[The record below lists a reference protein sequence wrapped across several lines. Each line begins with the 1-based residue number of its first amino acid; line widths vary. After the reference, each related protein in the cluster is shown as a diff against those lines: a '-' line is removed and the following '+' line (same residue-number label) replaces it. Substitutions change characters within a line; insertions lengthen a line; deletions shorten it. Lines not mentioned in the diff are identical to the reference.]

1 MQAEKKPLPVASPE
15 RAGLPSQAV
24 EAYVRAL
31 DGERLALHSLLIAR
45 KGQLIFEGYWKPM
58 DADFRHR
65 LYSCSKSFVSC
76 AVGLLIEQGLCAW
89 RTRPSAS
96 SRTRPRKI
104 PIPIWRA

>member
-1 MQAEKKPLPVASPE
+1 MQAEKKPLPAASPE
-15 RAGLPSQAV
+15 RAGLPSRAV

-76 AVGLLIEQGLCAW
+76 AVGLLIEQGLLRLEDKAIGFF
-89 RTRPSAS
+89 PV
-96 SRTRPRKI
+96 
-104 PIPIWRA
+104 